1 MKFRKLLST
10 LLAAA
15 LVCGL
20 ACTAAFADEP
30 ADSTAETTVTTPS
43 TPEPADPEPT
53 EPADP
58 VVTVEAIPAEGTAYA
73 STQNIT
79 IDGKVVEFQAYAL
92 RDADGNDTNYVKLRD
107 IAFALNGTE
116 AQFEVGYDG
125 IISVTTKT
133 AYTAAGT
140 EMTIPFSGDRAYRA
154 ARRP

>member
-43 TPEPADPEPT
+43 TSEPT

-58 VVTVEAIPAEGTAYA
+58 VVTVEAIPAEGLGYA
-73 STQNIT
+73 
-79 IDGKVVEFQAYAL
+79 A
-92 RDADGNDTNYVKLRD
+92 
-107 IAFALNGTE
+107 IAQGLGMT
-116 AQFEVGYDG
+116 GDLY
-125 IISVTTKT
+125 
-133 AYTAAGT
+133 AGT
-140 EMTIPFSGDRAYRA
+140 RSATRGEAASMVCRLLERAV
-154 ARRP
+154 